1 MAADRPPVAAEV
13 RAWIAVGV
21 TLGVNLIGGAWWA
34 ATLSADMRNMREA
47 LAAVQQRVAEAY
59 STHDSARDLAI
70 IRQQLADH
78 ESRVRELEKVR
89 GR

>member
-1 MAADRPPVAAEV
+1 
-13 RAWIAVGV
+13 
-21 TLGVNLIGGAWWA
+21 
-34 ATLSADMRNMREA
+34 MRNMREA
-47 LAAVQQRVAEAY
+47 LAAVQQRVSEAY

>member
-34 ATLSADMRNMREA
+34 ATLSADMRNLREA
-47 LAAVQQRVAEAY
+47 VTAVQQGVAGAY
-59 STHDSARDLAI
+59 TRNDHARDQSLI
-70 IRQQLADH
+70 HQRLEDH
-78 ESRVRELEKVR
+78 EERLRQIERAK